1 MDVWPS
7 LISLAQ
13 PLDSDLIQ
21 RSCRTVPELIPVHST
36 VILPIRKF
44 RLLIKHDVRP
54 YLSQQNLVFDN
65 LMWKQY
71 LLNDI
76 LTFYSN
82 LKNMRSLLK

>member
-21 RSCRTVPELIPVHST
+21 RSCRTVPELIPVHLT
-36 VILPIRKF
+36 VILPIRKL
-44 RLLIKHDVRP
+44 RLLIKHVRP

-82 LKNMRSLLK
+82 LKNMRPLLK